1 MTDLAA
7 EFRAMYLAHCEDCER
22 AGLPMPTPEE
32 WVDLLDDELRE
43 RMPLKWHEYYK
54 REWN

>member
-32 WVDLLDDELRE
+32 WVDLVDGELRE
-43 RMPLKWHEYYK
+43 RMRLGMA
-54 REWN
+54 RALQAR

>member
-7 EFRAMYLAHCEDCER
+7 HFRAMYLAHCEDCER

-32 WVDLLDDELRE
+32 WVNLVDESVRDV
-43 RMPLKWHEYYK
+43 PKSDKPK
-54 REWN
+54 RSGGAQ